1 LPTAASLVVALLVSV
16 RAFPKGVV
24 IVDNNSNNMATS
36 VKATI
41 LPVALVVLVAVAIEV
56 LFFLFL
62 LLLFS
67 NTKVA
72 TQTTD
77 LSEL

>member
-1 LPTAASLVVALLVSV
+1 
-16 RAFPKGVV
+16 
-24 IVDNNSNNMATS
+24 MATS
-36 VKATI
+36 VKAMI